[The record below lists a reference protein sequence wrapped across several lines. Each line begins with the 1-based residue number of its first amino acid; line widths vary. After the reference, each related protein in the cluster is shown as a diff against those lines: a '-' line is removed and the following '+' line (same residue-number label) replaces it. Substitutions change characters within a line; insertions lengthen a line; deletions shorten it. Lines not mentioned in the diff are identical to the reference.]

1 MFTFNKLKHYRNLSN
16 DGKPSRDILTILIE
30 QFLLRIINFAT
41 FTVVARQVDMVEM
54 GSIGL
59 AWSMLYFVEA
69 FTSGGLSTVCIQ
81 HETSNL
87 RTKST
92 FFWLNFCFGLLGLL
106 LMHALGGFGAIFLD
120 HLNFQKVAT
129 FIGLIYLLRMV
140 GVAHKSSLIRDQ
152 EQSKLTVLTLIS
164 AVLSGVVGIY
174 LAFMGLGI
182 WAILWRIGIES
193 ALKTI
198 MAISCNFWAPLT
210 CFSRSY
216 FRDIVKR
223 AYPLIGSSVANL
235 SIATTKQVAV
245 SATLGLEVLGGI
257 EVARR
262 LPFIAAQTGD
272 VVMNR
277 FSLPYFSARCRNQ
290 QNSHKI
296 IYLSVLFGIFTSL
309 LGLLTLFFFKEKI
322 IELVFGIRW
331 VSYSN
336 LFYYISIGSVAAI
349 FTSYFNS
356 VLIAYRFFKISLLQS
371 VYLFASLPLFLFS
384 LEHSIERAFLLVAI
398 FQCACS
404 VHAFFLFTQK
414 LKPRKYE
421 RKVSKFSTK

>member
-1 MFTFNKLKHYRNLSN
+1 MFNFNKLKHKRNLSN
-16 DGKPSRDILTILIE
+16 YGKPSRDILTIFIE
-30 QFLLRIINFAT
+30 QVLLRAINFTT

-59 AWSMLYFVEA
+59 AWTMLYFVEA
-69 FTSGGLSTVCIQ
+69 FTSGSLSTVCIQ
-81 HETSNL
+81 HEISNR

-92 FFWLNFCFGLLGLL
+92 YFWANCGFGLLGLYSL
-106 LMHALGGFGAIFLD
+106 HALGAVGATFLD
-120 HLNFQKVAT
+120 YLNFQKVAT
-129 FIGLIYLLRMV
+129 FIGLIYLVRMV

-152 EQSKLTVLTLIS
+152 EQSKLTMLTLIS
-164 AVLSGVVGIY
+164 AVLSGVFGIY

-182 WAILWRIGIES
+182 WAIIWRIGIES
-193 ALKTI
+193 ASITI
-198 MAISCNFWAPLT
+198 MAICCNCWAPLI

-223 AYPLIGSSVANL
+223 AYPLIGSRVTNL
-235 SIATTKQVAV
+235 SIDSTRQVAV
-245 SATLGLEVLGGI
+245 SATLGLEVLGGL

-262 LPFIAAQTGD
+262 LPFIVVQTGN
-272 VVMNR
+272 VIMNR

-290 QNSHKI
+290 QNSHRI
-296 IYLSVLFGIFTSL
+296 IYVSVLFGIFTSL
-309 LGLLTLFFFKEKI
+309 LGLLSMFFFKEKI
-322 IELVFGIRW
+322 IEMVFGMRW

-371 VYLFASLPLFLFS
+371 AYLLASLPLFLFS
-384 LEHSIERAFLLVAI
+384 LEHSIERAFFLVAI
-398 FQCACS
+398 FQCACA
-404 VHAFFLFTQK
+404 VHAYFLFNQK
-414 LKPRKYE
+414 LKPR
-421 RKVSKFSTK
+421 

>member
-1 MFTFNKLKHYRNLSN
+1 MFIFDLIKDKEILSN
-16 DGKPSRDILTILIE
+16 YGKPVRDILTIFIE
-30 QFLLRIINFAT
+30 QFLLRGINFAT

-59 AWSMLYFVEA
+59 AWTMLYFVEA

-81 HETSNL
+81 HESSNL

-92 FFWLNFCFGLLGLL
+92 FFWLNFCLGLLGLL
-106 LMHALGGFGAIFLD
+106 LMHALGGVGAVFLD
-120 HLNFQKVAT
+120 HLNFQSVAS
-129 FIGLIYLLRMV
+129 FIGIIYLLRMV
-140 GVAHKSSLIRDQ
+140 GVAHNMSLIRDQ
-152 EQSKLTVLTLIS
+152 EQNKLITLTLVS
-164 AVLSGVVGIY
+164 AVSSGVVGIY

-182 WAILWRIGIES
+182 WAILWRIAIES

-198 MAISCNFWAPLT
+198 IAIICNIWAPLM
-210 CFSRSY
+210 CFDRYY
-216 FRDIVKR
+216 FKDIVKR

-235 SIATTKQVAV
+235 SIASTKQVAV
-245 SATLGLEVLGGI
+245 SATLGLDVLGGI

-262 LPFIAAQTGD
+262 LPFIAVQTGK
-272 VVMNR
+272 VIMSR
-277 FSLPYFSARCRNQ
+277 FSLPYFSDRFRNQ
-290 QNSHKI
+290 QNSYKI
-296 IYLSVLFGIFTSL
+296 IYVSVLLGIFTSL

-322 IELVFGIRW
+322 IEMVFGIRW

-371 VYLFASLPLFLFS
+371 VYLLASLPLFLFS
-384 LEHSIERAFLLVAI
+384 LEHSFERAFFLVAI
-398 FQCACS
+398 SQCACA
-404 VHAFFLFTQK
+404 VHAFFLFTRK
-414 LKPRKYE
+414 LKPI
-421 RKVSKFSTK
+421 